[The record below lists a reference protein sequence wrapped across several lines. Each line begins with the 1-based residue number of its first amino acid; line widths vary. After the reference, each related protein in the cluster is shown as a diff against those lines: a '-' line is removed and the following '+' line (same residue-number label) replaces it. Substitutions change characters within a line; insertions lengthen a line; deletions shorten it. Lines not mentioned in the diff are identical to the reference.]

1 MKKGL
6 ATRLPDGNIIISDIP
21 IWLNEA
27 FLPPGCGLRALRE
40 GFVTVSSSTYLNIRP
55 SSVSAT
61 IDKLLQPLQ
70 PVAVSPLIF
79 GMNGGRSRDTR
90 SRSSPV
96 CHRREDEILF
106 AEVVCLIRRLS
117 LIYQTLH
124 YRNDNF
130 VLFFS
135 LYAAEAPIYYKGC
148 DKSTVCS
155 LASSCLYF
163 KLSMVSINELFTQCA
178 KLNNYRV
185 HHCVFV
191 DDPGL
196 KQVFESDE
204 EISKS

>member
-6 ATRLPDGNIIISDIP
+6 ATRLPDGNIIISNIP

-61 IDKLLQPLQ
+61 INKILQPLQ
-70 PVAVSPLIF
+70 LVAVSPLIF
-79 GMNGGRSRDTR
+79 GMNGGRSRDPR
-90 SRSSPV
+90 SGSSPV
-96 CHRREDEILF
+96 RHRREDVILF
-106 AEVVCLIRRLS
+106 AEVVFLIRRLS

-135 LYAAEAPIYYKGC
+135 LYMYAAEAP
-148 DKSTVCS
+148 
-155 LASSCLYF
+155 
-163 KLSMVSINELFTQCA
+163 
-178 KLNNYRV
+178 
-185 HHCVFV
+185 
-191 DDPGL
+191 
-196 KQVFESDE
+196 
-204 EISKS
+204 